1 MIKSDNFIFHPHFV
15 KVKFKYK
22 FQIVGDGK
30 YGNINEVTGEWNG
43 MIKELQDQVKQ
54 ACLGLRSLLCP
65 KFVKGR
71 LNFGKDRQNYA
82 IKFDRPH
89 QKKLCRSLKS

>member
-71 LNFGKDRQNYA
+71 LNFGKDKIMQLSLIDL
-82 IKFDRPH
+82 IK
-89 QKKLCRSLKS
+89 KKLCRSLKS